1 MSEKEKSEYVLNLKK
16 FAEED
21 FPRLCAVQDAWS
33 EADYKSF
40 NTGLQLIS
48 AYRNLH
54 DFISVAYRYEAQKRL
69 RKLGELLAR
78 VRAKTELRNR
88 TMNPSV
94 LEKEYVAFLPTAKNI
109 DENGES
115 KPKEPFAIPE
125 VSGRRPEHLSQYIH
139 KLSPE
144 LQKQAK
150 ELESLYMAMA
160 SHKEQALLLAN
171 DSRATK
177 ADIEHEAKA
186 TIKAEAKILNF
197 WEQVDLEWEKITGKE
212 IDEEEMERLKAESER
227 LNRQVVKSAG
237 EYTKEEIDAMDDEE
251 MQENCKKARIEA
263 NKKYLRRSD
272 VQMTDERREQTALRA
287 QELLAWGI
295 ELSARAKETIEQN
308 GIEVPGLSIEEN
320 NEDIEL

>member
-1 MSEKEKSEYVLNLKK
+1 M
-16 FAEED
+16 
-21 FPRLCAVQDAWS
+21 
-33 EADYKSF
+33 
-40 NTGLQLIS
+40 
-48 AYRNLH
+48 
-54 DFISVAYRYEAQKRL
+54 
-69 RKLGELLAR
+69 
-78 VRAKTELRNR
+78 
-88 TMNPSV
+88 
-94 LEKEYVAFLPTAKNI
+94 
-109 DENGES
+109 
-115 KPKEPFAIPE
+115 PE

-212 IDEEEMERLKAESER
+212 IDEEEMERLKAESDR

-237 EYTKEEIDAMDDEE
+237 EYTKAEIDAMDDEE

-287 QELLAWGI
+287 KELMDWGI

-320 NEDIEL
+320 NEDIEQ

>member
-1 MSEKEKSEYVLNLKK
+1 MSEKEKNEYVLDLKK
-16 FAEED
+16 FTEED

-33 EADYKSF
+33 TADYKSF
-40 NTGLQLIS
+40 NTGLRLLSAWQL
-48 AYRNLH
+48 YRAFLPA
-54 DFISVAYRYEAQKRL
+54 AYRYEASTGL
-69 RKLGELLAR
+69 RKMGELLNR
-78 VRAKTELRNR
+78 VRSRTELRGVAAYPD
-88 TMNPSV
+88 MSK
-94 LEKEYVAFLPTAKNI
+94 KEYVAHMPTATVV

-150 ELESLYMAMA
+150 ELENLYMAMA

-171 DSRATK
+171 DSRASR

-237 EYTKEEIDAMDDEE
+237 EYTKAEIDAMDDEE

-308 GIEVPGLSIEEN
+308 GIEVPGLSTEEK